1 MLSPYP
7 RFETEA
13 QGTRKWPTRIAKCL
27 FPYQGDLP
35 ENFGQ
40 TTAQEYNTTS
50 SD

>member
-1 MLSPYP
+1 MLSTYP
-7 RFETEA
+7 RFETKA

-27 FPYQGDLP
+27 FPYRGD

-40 TTAQEYNTTS
+40 TTAQEYKTTS